1 MCYILLKDIHFKD
14 DNYVEEG
21 SKVIVIHE
29 DFDGML
35 KVETCENENVKR
47 IFWVEKSL
55 LKKYKK

>member
-1 MCYILLKDIHFKD
+1 MCYVLLKDIHFKD

-29 DFDGML
+29 DSDGML